1 MAEGYFTE
9 AASLMRE
16 GGLDPREVYE
26 SLIFY
31 VNGSWF
37 NTFNVIYRTEV
48 INIWL
53 WFIVKFDLFLAY
65 NFVPTASVIQLEIFT
80 IKRIGWT

>member
-48 INIWL
+48 INI
-53 WFIVKFDLFLAY
+53 
-65 NFVPTASVIQLEIFT
+65 
-80 IKRIGWT
+80 